1 MMRADGGIEG
11 REGDEP
17 PSHADIA
24 LVMPMAGQGSRFVR
38 AGRTEPKPLIEIAGR
53 PAFWWAA
60 ESVRRAVPVR
70 EMVFVVLEDHVRA
83 FAIDQK
89 IRSIYPEARVVT
101 VPAVTR
107 GAAESAAIG
116 VAAVASAGPLAV
128 NDCDHAFVA
137 GDALRELTG
146 ALRSVATGGL
156 VGFRATSP
164 GYSYVA
170 LDDDGLVT
178 ETVEKR
184 AIGEFAIAGCYLFD
198 GARTFS
204 RALARYRDECSYPEL
219 YVSGMYNVLVRD
231 GARVEFRELAD
242 HMAFGTPEE
251 LARLDVTRLERVV
264 GGGA

>member
-1 MMRADGGIEG
+1 MIRADRRIEG
-11 REGDEP
+11 REGEGP
-17 PSHADIA
+17 APQSGIA

-38 AGRTEPKPLIEIAGR
+38 AGRTEPKPLIDIAAR

-83 FAIDQK
+83 FAIDQS
-89 IRSIYPEARVVT
+89 IRELYPEARVVT
-101 VPAVTR
+101 VPALTR
-107 GAAESAAIG
+107 GAAESAEAG
-116 VAAVASAGPLAV
+116 VATVVGDGPIAI

-137 GDALRELTG
+137 GDALRELTA
-146 ALRSVATGGL
+146 ALRSGTTGGL

-170 LDDDGLVT
+170 LDEDGVVT
-178 ETVEKR
+178 ATVEKR
-184 AIGEFAIAGCYLFD
+184 AVGEFAIAGCYLFD
-198 GARTFS
+198 SAQTYSTG
-204 RALARYRDECSYPEL
+204 LARYREDCRYPEL
-219 YVSGMYNVLVRD
+219 YVSGIYNVLIGD

-251 LARLDVTRLERVV
+251 LGRLDVKRLDQVL
-264 GGGA
+264 GPTS

>member
-1 MMRADGGIEG
+1 MIRTAAKVER
-11 REGDEP
+11 REGTASE
-17 PSHADIA
+17 SGLA

-38 AGRTEPKPLIEIAGR
+38 AGRTEPKPIIEIGGR

-70 EMVFVVLEDHVRA
+70 EMVFVVLEDHVRS
-83 FAIDQK
+83 FAIDQA
-89 IRSIYPEARVVT
+89 ILNLYPEGRVITVPVVT
-101 VPAVTR
+101 K

-116 VAAVASAGPLAV
+116 VSAVASAGPIAI

-137 GDALRELTG
+137 GNALRELTG
-146 ALRSVATGGL
+146 ALRNGTTGGL

-170 LDDDGLVT
+170 LEADGLVT

-184 AIGEFAIAGCYLFD
+184 VIGEFAIAGCYLFD
-198 GARTFS
+198 SGDTFGRS
-204 RALARYRDECSYPEL
+204 LARYRDECSYPEL
-219 YVSGMYNVLVRD
+219 FVSGMYNVLIRD
-231 GARVEFRELAD
+231 GARIEFRELAD

-251 LARLDVTRLERVV
+251 LARLDMTRLERVL
-264 GGGA
+264 GGEA